1 MSHLV
6 RSAFVA
12 FMVLGLGG
20 YAHAGTID
28 FIKLTENNPG
38 GYGEGAWSALV
49 LSVGGATVTIT
60 GKATDDN
67 DPTQYAY
74 LDWGNAGLGACKD
87 VLNAGLVN
95 TIQAGRTSNNCSPS
109 SDDNVTTNEYLQFVF
124 DKNVTINNL
133 WFNNNHDGGFDAGDK
148 VKING
153 VDFLVKTGYAGGI
166 NGIGT
171 FNVSANTPFK
181 VAFSNEQFYISGMQ
195 VTAVPDEATTSV
207 LLTAGMLLVF
217 AIKLRV
223 G

>member
-1 MSHLV
+1 
-6 RSAFVA
+6 
-12 FMVLGLGG
+12 
-20 YAHAGTID
+20 
-28 FIKLTENNPG
+28 
-38 GYGEGAWSALV
+38 
-49 LSVGGATVTIT
+49 VTIT

-153 VDFLVKTGYAGGI
+153 TDFLVKTGYAGGI

-195 VTAVPDEATTSV
+195 VTAVPDEATTWV